1 VGLEDQ
7 LTALFLQLRAF
18 GVSVPERVDLSN
30 QQLGALTA
38 DRAALV
44 RSLDDLAQA
53 VAARRADLEPRV
65 ERRRAEVQALDRLVQ
80 AAEFRTG
87 RGAVVAIAGQATPP
101 ERAVDR
107 KTLMNMGLGAT
118 LGFMIGLVVVIV
130 REWLRGT
137 IHSPGSV
144 ELEEQVPQKV

>member
-1 VGLEDQ
+1 MRLEDQ

-65 ERRRAEVQALDRLVQ
+65 EQRRAEVQALDRRCRRPNL
-80 AAEFRTG
+80 
-87 RGAVVAIAGQATPP
+87 
-101 ERAVDR
+101 
-107 KTLMNMGLGAT
+107 
-118 LGFMIGLVVVIV
+118 
-130 REWLRGT
+130 
-137 IHSPGSV
+137 SPA
-144 ELEEQVPQKV
+144 